1 MCVYRSQQNT
11 DETGTQ
17 VRDFLQTLRASL
29 RFQHLII
36 APDIVISTS
45 WGSHLI
51 LTQEVLDNLE
61 EGVVYGIHGEK
72 LGDNP
77 HCDPFAGQW
86 KGQCQDRVIFLVFL
100 FEIMLKVVHAM
111 LVFLGSCSNDSDV
124 SAIYLEIVAV
134 AACILASTIVFY
146 ADFVGAEAGKAVVFV
161 GIGAVCVRVWCRHI
175 HSFKKKITQTHD
187 TLEHRYNWS
196 LLCCSDITISYED
209 FEILCHYVNSSTSRS
224 HSLSI

>member
-1 MCVYRSQQNT
+1 M
-11 DETGTQ
+11 
-17 VRDFLQTLRASL
+17 
-29 RFQHLII
+29 
-36 APDIVISTS
+36 
-45 WGSHLI
+45 GSHLI

-161 GIGAVCVRVWCRHI
+161 GIGAVCVRVVSLI
-175 HSFKKKITQTHD
+175 QENHSNTTNK
-187 TLEHRYNWS
+187 HRYNWS

-209 FEILCHYVNSSTSRS
+209 FETSCQCVNSSTSRS
-224 HSLSI
+224 HYRST

>member
-1 MCVYRSQQNT
+1 M
-11 DETGTQ
+11 
-17 VRDFLQTLRASL
+17 
-29 RFQHLII
+29 
-36 APDIVISTS
+36 ISTS

-111 LVFLGSCSNDSDV
+111 LVLLGSCSEESDV

-134 AACILASTIVFY
+134 GACVLASTVVFY
-146 ADFVGAEAGKAVVFV
+146 ADFVGAEAGKAVVAV
-161 GIGAVCVRVWCRHI
+161 GIAAVLLQFIVAVRCVSPHLSLSLQQREH
-175 HSFKKKITQTHD
+175 K
-187 TLEHRYNWS
+187 HRY
-196 LLCCSDITISYED
+196 CSDIMISYED
-209 FEILCHYVNSSTSRS
+209 FETFCPYVNFSTSRS
-224 HSLSI
+224 HYRST

>member
-1 MCVYRSQQNT
+1 M
-11 DETGTQ
+11 
-17 VRDFLQTLRASL
+17 
-29 RFQHLII
+29 
-36 APDIVISTS
+36 ISTS

-100 FEIMLKVVHAM
+100 FESMLKVVHAM
-111 LVFLGSCSNDSDV
+111 LVMLGSCSEDSDV

-146 ADFVGAEAGKAVVFV
+146 ADFVGAEAGKAVVCFFMFFV
-161 GIGAVCVRVWCRHI
+161 LRVAPCCV
-175 HSFKKKITQTHD
+175 F
-187 TLEHRYNWS
+187 
-196 LLCCSDITISYED
+196 LLVLLLLVLFVVRCSCL
-209 FEILCHYVNSSTSRS
+209 FQLFVSSCVVVV
-224 HSLSI
+224 IIC